1 MAPIIIAGI
10 FVPNTQPKMTNKMWK
25 IAVLEDDPDMQA
37 YLAYVV
43 EQAEGFE
50 FLFGETHVSE
60 ALKHLENDPLPDLC
74 LVDLQLPD
82 GNGVDFIRS
91 VTSKSDCKC
100 LVLTVLGDRT
110 SVITALEAGA
120 HGYLL
125 KDSTDRMIIKNIEQ
139 TLAGANPI
147 SPEAA
152 THLLSLLGNG
162 QNSPIP
168 QSDTLSTKEREIL
181 TYFAKGLSYKETA
194 EMMELSVHTIND
206 YVKAIYAKLR
216 VHSKSEA
223 IFEALQLGII
233 KL

>member
-1 MAPIIIAGI
+1 MNSKMNKSLKIGI
-10 FVPNTQPKMTNKMWK
+10 
-25 IAVLEDDPDMQA
+25 LEDDPDMQA
-37 YLAYVV
+37 YLAYVLK
-43 EQAEGFE
+43 EAEGLE
-50 FLFGETHVSE
+50 ILFNETRVSE
-60 ALKHLENDPLPDLC
+60 ALKHLESRSLPDLC

-82 GNGVDFIRS
+82 GNGVDFIRAITNHS
-91 VTSKSDCKC
+91 ECKC

-125 KDSTDRMIIKNIEQ
+125 KDSTDRIIIKSIEQ

-152 THLLSLLGNG
+152 THLLSILGNG
-162 QNSPIP
+162 RMSPLP
-168 QSDTLSTKEREIL
+168 PSETLSPREREIL
-181 TYFAKGLSYKETA
+181 TFFAKGLSYKEA
-194 EMMELSVHTIND
+194 ASVMGLSVHTIND
-206 YVKAIYAKLR
+206 YVKSIYGKLR

>member
-1 MAPIIIAGI
+1 MRSKAW
-10 FVPNTQPKMTNKMWK
+10 Q

-37 YLAYVV
+37 YLTYVI
-43 EQAEGFE
+43 EQAEDFE
-50 FLFGETHVSE
+50 LLFGETHVSE
-60 ALKHLENDPLPDLC
+60 ALKHLENPPLPDLC

-82 GNGVDFIRS
+82 GTGVDFIRS
-91 VTSKSDCKC
+91 VTSKSECKC

-120 HGYLL
+120 HGYIL

-139 TLAGANPI
+139 TLSGANPI

-162 QNSPIP
+162 RNSPTA
-168 QSDTLSTKEREIL
+168 QSESLSTKEREIL
-181 TYFAKGLSYKETA
+181 TYFVKGLSYKETA
-194 EMMELSVHTIND
+194 EMMDLSVHTIND
-206 YVKAIYAKLR
+206 YVKGIYAKLR

-223 IFEALQLGII
+223 IYEALQLGLI